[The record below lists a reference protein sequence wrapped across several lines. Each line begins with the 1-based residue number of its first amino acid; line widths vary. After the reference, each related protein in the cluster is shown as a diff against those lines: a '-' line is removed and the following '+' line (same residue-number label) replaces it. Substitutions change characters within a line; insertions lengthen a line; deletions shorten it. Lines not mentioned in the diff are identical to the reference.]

1 MRQNDGRRAPTRRG
15 PARLA
20 PFAAFALAGLLAAA
34 AGAQERPDA
43 AERTVTLE
51 DQTGI
56 ALTIYNENLALVRDR
71 RRVVL
76 DSGPSRLAF
85 LGLSQQIRPET
96 ALLGAEG
103 GLTVVE
109 QTFRPGLLGPERL
122 LETYVGETVRLVR
135 THPETG
141 EERVEEAVLLSAAG
155 PVLRVGDR
163 VEIDPPGRIV
173 LPAVPEGLRA
183 QPSLVALV
191 EGGGAGETPV
201 ELRYLTGGLSWQ
213 TDYVA
218 ELDPDEDRLSLR
230 GWITLANGSGAS
242 YRNARISLVAGDVNQ
257 VQPYLMHDAARTV
270 TMEMA
275 AAPAPKREAL
285 FDYHLYRLDRPVTLG
300 ENETKQVALL
310 SAENVPVEKE
320 YRFVGLN
327 QMYDHRAGEPRRA
340 SAVVRLSFEN
350 AKAAG
355 LGLPMPQGIVRV
367 YGGDSAGDFLFLG
380 EDRIDHTPEG
390 ETLRLELGRAFDVT
404 ARSRQT
410 AFERLGEQ
418 AFETAFA
425 VELRNAKP
433 QPVNVTVVE
442 QIPGEWEIVEES
454 HPHERSSARQAEWR
468 LEIPANGRVELTYRA
483 RVRY

>member
-85 LGLSQQIRPET
+85 LGLSRQIRPET

-350 AKAAG
+350 AKGAGPADAAG
-355 LGLPMPQGIVRV
+355 YRPRLWWRQRRRLPVPWRGQNRPHAG
-367 YGGDSAGDFLFLG
+367 GGDPAAGTRSRLRRHRAVASDGVRATRRAGLRDRLRGRTQEREAATRQCDRGRADPRRVGDRRGEPSARAQQRAAGGMEAGDP
-380 EDRIDHTPEG
+380 R
-390 ETLRLELGRAFDVT
+390 
-404 ARSRQT
+404 
-410 AFERLGEQ
+410 
-418 AFETAFA
+418 
-425 VELRNAKP
+425 
-433 QPVNVTVVE
+433 
-442 QIPGEWEIVEES
+442 
-454 HPHERSSARQAEWR
+454 
-468 LEIPANGRVELTYRA
+468 
-483 RVRY
+483 